1 MKQNLVNYG
10 QRVDLADLS
19 DTEFDFKCELEKDD
33 NAYFEYNLSALV
45 NDLIYNRSMSRIDI
59 KYLREN
65 CKRILD
71 ATEGYSHGTL

>member
-1 MKQNLVNYG
+1 MQHNIVNFG
-10 QRVDLADLS
+10 RVELADLS

-33 NAYFEYNLSALV
+33 INYFDYNLSALV
-45 NDLIYNRSMSRIDI
+45 NDYLYNRSMTRTDI

-71 ATEGYSHGTL
+71 ATEGAY